1 MEASR
6 KQALLVFSIGCS
18 IAGLGWA
25 GIYIITGHYESA
37 VFPAVF
43 SLVLGMALIV
53 YRVFHTFK
61 LLLYSQLVMILL
73 IPTVLQWSLGG
84 FAASGFVIL
93 WGLSAPVGALI
104 LTRFRHSVLWILA
117 FLSAV
122 ALSVAFDHTF
132 YARANELHPVGENT
146 RLFFAAMNLTG
157 MTLVMTLALTFFS
170 RTLMLET
177 RQRENLI
184 HTLEEAK
191 NVISNALSGLSNG
204 NLIQINRGETE
215 TIQSGE
221 SMSRLFDSYDNSIRL
236 LSELVRRIQEST
248 AMVSGA
254 MKKESETIGR
264 LMTSIENESAGISST
279 EELLK
284 SIKKENQQIFEALD
298 EGSQMIETNSDSVRA
313 GKAASQTMMQ
323 IWKDFAAAIEST
335 TKNINELRSGTSQIT
350 DILNVIRDIAEKT
363 SLLSLNASIEA
374 ARAGEA
380 GKGFAVVAREI
391 GLLADLA
398 NQSAGQI
405 DHEIETIVQNI
416 GKATSSHGRLKDLMQ
431 SGEKSSGQVELL
443 TNRFGDQYTVLQGIY
458 SNMKNRS
465 EKQLNYIAEVGSR
478 TSGLIRALK
487 EFEQMGTELNTNHL
501 ELKQS
506 IHSIESSAAHFSVL

>member
-1 MEASR
+1 
-6 KQALLVFSIGCS
+6 
-18 IAGLGWA
+18 
-25 GIYIITGHYESA
+25 
-37 VFPAVF
+37 
-43 SLVLGMALIV
+43 
-53 YRVFHTFK
+53 
-61 LLLYSQLVMILL
+61 
-73 IPTVLQWSLGG
+73 
-84 FAASGFVIL
+84 
-93 WGLSAPVGALI
+93 
-104 LTRFRHSVLWILA
+104 
-117 FLSAV
+117 
-122 ALSVAFDHTF
+122 
-132 YARANELHPVGENT
+132 
-146 RLFFAAMNLTG
+146 MNLTG

-416 GKATSSHGRLKDLMQ
+416 EKATSSHGRLKDLMQ

-465 EKQLNYIAEVGSR
+465 EKQLNYIAEVGNR

-487 EFEQMGTELNTNHL
+487 EFEQMGLELNTNHL